1 MVAPG
6 IHNHIILRR
15 HMTGNALSAFAAR
28 LMLVVFGRVIGRL
41 WQSRE
46 LSPALQIVTLR
57 ADIVAFRDQ
66 PRRMGFMTVRTTHS
80 TSVHLRL

>member
-6 IHNHIILRR
+6 IHNHINLRH

-28 LMLVVFGRVIGRL
+28 LMLVVFGRVVGRL

-46 LSPALQIVTLR
+46 LSPALRIVTLR
-57 ADIVAFRDQ
+57 ADIVAFGNQ
-66 PRRMGFMTVRTTHS
+66 PRRVGLVTVSTTYS